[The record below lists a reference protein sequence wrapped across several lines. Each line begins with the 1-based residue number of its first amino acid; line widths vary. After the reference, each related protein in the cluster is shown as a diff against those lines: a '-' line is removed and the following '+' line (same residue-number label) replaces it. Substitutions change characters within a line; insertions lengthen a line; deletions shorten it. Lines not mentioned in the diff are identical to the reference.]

1 MFNNL
6 LSPNNIIN
14 FLKNTADYKKICLN
28 LINSEEFKKF
38 VEFELGLK
46 YDSFKENLSIA
57 YLNTEKSESGLKQ
70 QKQLEESQ
78 KLIIYKD
85 LAKQLIEE
93 NGLSVYSAI
102 ILSAG
107 FVGIDQTK
115 VVSFLKSKGY
125 NASKQRIENY
135 YKTNEGFLKQCLKQ
149 KGKIIPGWNDEL
161 ESQDL
166 EIEITEENKLLD
178 LPDNSVEEELG
189 IKEE

>member
-46 YDSFKENLSIA
+46 YESLKENLSIA